1 MTYDLNQ
8 LTDLVGSLDHTSPLS
23 MSLASSDGLSLSL
36 RSVPDI
42 KNLSQLV
49 SENTT
54 ASISLF
60 PQSNGVPNSTEK
72 SKQIVS
78 DDIPVPSTSHSHYYQ

>member
-1 MTYDLNQ
+1 MIYDLNQ

-23 MSLASSDGLSLSL
+23 MSLASSEGLSLSL

-42 KNLSQLV
+42 KNLSHLV
-49 SENTT
+49 SEPT